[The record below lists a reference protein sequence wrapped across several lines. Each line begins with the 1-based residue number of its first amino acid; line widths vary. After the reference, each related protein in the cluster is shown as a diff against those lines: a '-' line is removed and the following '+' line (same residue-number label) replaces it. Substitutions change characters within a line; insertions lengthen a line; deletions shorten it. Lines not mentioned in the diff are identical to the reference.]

1 MLVRDDKGRWPMP
14 DDIPFVTITR
24 ARIDLDRDLFFRRM
38 LRELA
43 GTIEAIV
50 GREEASGYVAAVGA
64 AMGDWINAAY
74 HAEMGPDDF
83 DLQTVASVF
92 IDLKRRIEGGFY
104 VISLDSKRIVLG
116 NRQCPFGEHVF
127 DRPSL
132 CMMTS
137 NVFGRIA
144 ADNLGYA
151 RVQLDETIAQ
161 GAPEC
166 RIIVHL
172 VRDQDAEPHE
182 REYFRL
188 SAEMD
193 D

>member
-1 MLVRDDKGRWPMP
+1 MPEDVLTSRLVEVEIG
-14 DDIPFVTITR
+14 
-24 ARIDLDRDLFFRRM
+24 LDRDVFFRRM

-50 GREEASGYVAAVGA
+50 GRDEASGYVAAVGA

-74 HAEMGPDDF
+74 HAEMGPEDF
-83 DLQTVASVF
+83 DLQTVAAVF
-92 IDLKRRIEGGFY
+92 VDLKQRIDGGFY
-104 VISLDSKRIVLG
+104 IISVEPERIVLG
-116 NRQCPFGEHVF
+116 NRRCPFGEHVL

-151 RVQLDETIAQ
+151 RVQLDKTIAQ
-161 GAPEC
+161 GAEEC
-166 RIIVHL
+166 HIIVHL
-172 VRDQDAEPHE
+172 TPQEGVEPDE

-188 SAEMD
+188 PKDHSE
-193 D
+193 

>member
-1 MLVRDDKGRWPMP
+1 MP
-14 DDIPFVTITR
+14 EDLSPKKVLDAEIG
-24 ARIDLDRDLFFRRM
+24 LDRDVFFRKM

-74 HAEMGPDDF
+74 HAEMGPEDF
-83 DLQTVASVF
+83 DLETVASIF
-92 IDLKRRIEGGFY
+92 IDLKRRIDGGFY
-104 VISLDSKRIVLG
+104 IISVDPERIVLG
-116 NRQCPFGEHVF
+116 NRRCPFGEHVN

-161 GAPEC
+161 GAQEC
-166 RIIVHL
+166 HITVHL
-172 VRDQDAEPHE
+172 VRRGETDPDE

-188 SAEMD
+188 PKGYGD
-193 D
+193 

>member
-1 MLVRDDKGRWPMP
+1 MSQSIIAPLEAPS
-14 DDIPFVTITR
+14 R
-24 ARIDLDRDLFFRRM
+24 ADVMLDRDVFFRRM

-50 GREEASGYVAAVGA
+50 GIEEASGYVSAVGA
-64 AMGDWINAAY
+64 AIGDWINAAY
-74 HAEMGPDDF
+74 HAEMGPEDF
-83 DLQTVASVF
+83 DLETIAAVF
-92 IDLKRRIEGGFY
+92 VDLKDRIEGGFY
-104 VISLDSKRIVLG
+104 IIAIEPERIVLG
-116 NRQCPFGEHVF
+116 NTRCPFGDDVA

-151 RVQLDETIAQ
+151 RVELNRTIAQ
-161 GAPEC
+161 GDERC
-166 RIIVHL
+166 HIV
-172 VRDQDAEPHE
+172 VRLTPREDASPDE

-188 SAEMD
+188 PADTAE
-193 D
+193 

>member
-1 MLVRDDKGRWPMP
+1 MSQSRIVPLEAPS
-14 DDIPFVTITR
+14 R
-24 ARIDLDRDLFFRRM
+24 ADVSLDRDVFFRRM

-50 GREEASGYVAAVGA
+50 GIDEASGYVAVVGA
-64 AMGDWINAAY
+64 AIGDWINAAY
-74 HAEMGPDDF
+74 HAEMGPEDF
-83 DLQTVASVF
+83 DLETVASVF
-92 IDLKRRIEGGFY
+92 VDLKDRIEGGFY
-104 VISLDSKRIVLG
+104 IMAIEPERIVLG
-116 NRQCPFGEHVF
+116 NTRCPFGDDVA

-151 RVQLDETIAQ
+151 RVELAETIAE
-161 GAPEC
+161 GAERC
-166 RIIVHL
+166 HIVVHL
-172 VRDQDAEPHE
+172 TPREDAPPND

-188 SAEMD
+188 PGEAAE
-193 D
+193 

>member
-1 MLVRDDKGRWPMP
+1 MSNVLPLP
-14 DDIPFVTITR
+14 AVTGTEIE
-24 ARIDLDRDLFFRRM
+24 LDRDVFFRRM

-50 GREEASGYVAAVGA
+50 GREEAAGYVSAVGA

-74 HAEMGPDDF
+74 HAQMGPQDF
-83 DLQTVASVF
+83 DLDTVASVF
-92 IDLKRRIEGGFY
+92 VDLKRRIDGGFY
-104 VISLDSKRIVLG
+104 IVSVDPQKIVLG
-116 NRQCPFGEHVF
+116 NRRCPFGEHVN

-151 RVQLDETIAQ
+151 RVQLDATIAR
-161 GAPEC
+161 GDEEC
-166 RIIVHL
+166 LIVVHL
-172 VRDQDAEPHE
+172 APRKDVDPDE

-188 SAEMD
+188 PQEVD
-193 D
+193 G